1 MFTDVFNN
9 ALLKTIKACYTHFST
24 KEPCDIVYAEKL
36 QLLFFFFCLQI
47 SALDFLSLLPNVC
60 YKVSETQMKN

>member
-24 KEPCDIVYAEKL
+24 EEPCDIVYAEKL
-36 QLLFFFFCLQI
+36 QLLFFFLSTDLSTGLPLSPTQCL
-47 SALDFLSLLPNVC
+47 L
-60 YKVSETQMKN
+60 

>member
-36 QLLFFFFCLQI
+36 QLLFFFF
-47 SALDFLSLLPNVC
+47 LSTDLSTGLPLSPTQRLL
-60 YKVSETQMKN
+60 